1 MTEEIVANNFIHEI
15 IDEDLR
21 SGKHTEIVTRFPPE
35 PNGYLHI
42 GHAKS
47 ICLNFGTALKY
58 NGCCHMRFDDTN
70 PVKEDVEYADSIMED
85 IKWLGFDWGEHL
97 YYAADYFDKMYA
109 YAIELIENG
118 LAYACKLTPEE
129 FKECRGVPTEP
140 GKDSPFRNTTPE
152 ENLKIFG
159 DMKAGVYDDGEYVI
173 RAKIDMT
180 SPNLHMRDPAIYR
193 IKKASH
199 HRTGDKWCIY
209 PMYDF
214 AHCIEDAIE
223 KITHSICTLEFEV
236 HRPLYDWILDNI
248 SIDCHP
254 RQYEFAR
261 LNLTYTVMS
270 KRKLLQLVEE
280 NYVSGWDDPRMPT
293 IAGLR
298 RRGYTAASIREF
310 CRRIGVTKFDSMTD
324 IALLEHCIREE
335 LNVTSDRYM
344 GVLDPLKV
352 VIENYPEDQEDILT
366 GINNP
371 TDENSATR
379 EVPFSREI
387 YIERSDYMENPNKK
401 FKRLGKPGK
410 EVRLRYGYFIAF
422 KEAIKDADGNVTELR
437 CTYDPETKGGNAPDG
452 RKVRGTIHWVSAKHA
467 YDADVR
473 LYDRLFD
480 SETPDDNKDG
490 KTFLDHLYTDSLK
503 VVKAKV
509 EPAAKQLAKGARIQF
524 ERTGYFCVD
533 HIDSSENAP
542 VFNQIVPLRSSW
554 K

>member
-15 IDEDLR
+15 IEEDLR

-58 NGCCHMRFDDTN
+58 NGRCHMRFDDTN
-70 PVKEDVEYADSIMED
+70 PVKEDIEYVDSILED

-97 YYAADYFDKMYA
+97 YYAADYFDQMYE
-109 YAIELIENG
+109 YAVELVEKG

-129 FKECRGVPTEP
+129 FKEYRGVPTEP
-140 GKDSPFRNTTPE
+140 GKDSPFRDTTPE
-152 ENLKIFG
+152 ENLKIFK
-159 DMKAGVYDDGEYVI
+159 DMKDGVYDDGEYVI
-173 RAKIDMT
+173 RAKINMA

-248 SIDCHP
+248 SIECHP

-280 NYVSGWDDPRMPT
+280 NFVKGWDDPRMPT

-324 IALLEHCIREE
+324 IALLEHCVREE

-352 VIENYPEDQEDILT
+352 VIENYSEDHEEILIGT
-366 GINNP
+366 NNP
-371 TDENSATR
+371 MDENSATR
-379 EVPFSREI
+379 EIPFSREI
-387 YIERSDYMENPNKK
+387 YIERSDFMENPPNK
-401 FKRLGKPGK
+401 FHRLGKPGK

-422 KEAIKDADGNVTELR
+422 KEAIKDEDGNVVELR

-452 RKVRGTIHWVSAKHA
+452 RKVRGTIHWISVKHA
-467 YDADVR
+467 YDAEVR

-480 SETPDDNKDG
+480 CETPDDNKDG
-490 KTFLDHLYTDSLK
+490 STFLDHLYEGSLK
-503 VVKAKV
+503 IINAKV
-509 EPAAKQLAKGARIQF
+509 EPAAKLLGKAIRIQF
-524 ERTGYFCVD
+524 ERTGYFYVD
-533 HIDSSENAP
+533 HIDSVEGAP